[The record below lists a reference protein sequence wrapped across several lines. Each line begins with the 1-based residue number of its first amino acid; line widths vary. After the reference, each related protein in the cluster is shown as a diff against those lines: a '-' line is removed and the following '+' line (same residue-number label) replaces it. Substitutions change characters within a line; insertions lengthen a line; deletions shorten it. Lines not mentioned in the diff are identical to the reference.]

1 MSNRL
6 FGPLALT
13 LGFALACSGGSTET
27 PPPPPAAP
35 PAPEAIAPPPPPSST
50 GDIGVPECDD
60 YMKRMSACFGS
71 MDAATK
77 AAMESSFKQT
87 TDAWRAAAATPEG
100 KAGLA
105 MGCKAA
111 LDSIPATCA
120 AGAAGAAATQTG
132 AAATAAG
139 ATAVAAGA
147 TAVAA
152 GATGTTAA
160 GGAAVVEV
168 KTTEPEAAPAS
179 PDHKQGKSF
188 TPRPGQGDDDD
199 KDGKKKKKKK
209 ND

>member
-13 LGFALACSGGSTET
+13 LGFVLACSGGSVET

-35 PAPEAIAPPPPPSST
+35 PPPEAVAPPPPPPPST

-87 TDAWRAAAATPEG
+87 TDAWRAAAVTPEG

-111 LDSIPATCA
+111 LDSIPATCG
-120 AGAAGAAATQTG
+120 AGAAGAAATQAG

-147 TAVAA
+147 TAA
-152 GATGTTAA
+152 GTTAA
-160 GGAAVVEV
+160 GGTAVVEV
-168 KTTEPEAAPAS
+168 KTTEPEAAEAS
-179 PDHKQGKSF
+179 ADHKQGKSF

-209 ND
+209 KND